1 MFWPL
6 LGHYV
11 IVLPPQLK
19 PRLHFTTS
27 ALNAR
32 RIQQVLGPVTRGR
45 VATGTR
51 MLIVRKENPN
61 SAEHTATLAIFVA
74 FGSGRVE

>member
-6 LGHYV
+6 LDLHYV
-11 IVLPPQLK
+11 IVLPRQLK

-32 RIQQVLGPVTRGR
+32 RIQQVLVPVTRGR
-45 VATGTR
+45 VATSAR
-51 MLIVRKENPN
+51 MLIVRKKKPN
-61 SAEHTATLAIFVA
+61 SAVVYKKKLL
-74 FGSGRVE
+74 